1 MENEQMDII
10 AMARKL
16 GAMLQQD
23 DRYTAYHLAKQA
35 NDQDEDLQKLIGE
48 FNLKRMEL
56 NAEMSKPDKDRDKLT
71 ALDGKIKELY
81 GQIMANKNM
90 AVFNNVKNA
99 MDELLSQIN
108 MIITMSANG
117 EDPATCSVEHS
128 CGGNCSS
135 CGGCH

>member
-1 MENEQMDII
+1 MDILQLTRALGHAI
-10 AMARKL
+10 QEDERYLAFMA
-16 GAMLQQD
+16 
-23 DRYTAYHLAKQA
+23 AKEA

-56 NAEMSKPDKDRDKLT
+56 NSEMSKPDKDRDKLT

>member
-10 AMARKL
+10 AMTRKL

-48 FNLKRMEL
+48 FNL
-56 NAEMSKPDKDRDKLT
+56 KPDKDRDKLT

>member
-56 NAEMSKPDKDRDKLT
+56 NAEMSKPDKDREKLT

-90 AVFNNVKNA
+90 VVFNNVKNA

-128 CGGNCSS
+128 
-135 CGGCH
+135 GGCH

>member
-10 AMARKL
+10 EMTRKL

-56 NAEMSKPDKDRDKLT
+56 NSEMSKPDKDRDKLT

-81 GQIMANKNM
+81 GQIMANKNSHRGRPWRRRT
-90 AVFNNVKNA
+90 NQLLKRLIINA
-99 MDELLSQIN
+99 M
-108 MIITMSANG
+108 
-117 EDPATCSVEHS
+117 PAP
-128 CGGNCSS
+128 G
-135 CGGCH
+135 

>member
-56 NAEMSKPDKDRDKLT
+56 NAEMSKPDKDREKLT

-90 AVFNNVKNA
+90 VVFNNVKNA

-128 CGGNCSS
+128 CGG
-135 CGGCH
+135 CH

>member
-56 NAEMSKPDKDRDKLT
+56 NAEMSKPDKDREKLT

-90 AVFNNVKNA
+90 VVFNNVKNA

-128 CGGNCSS
+128 CGGNCRS

>member
-1 MENEQMDII
+1 MEKILE
-10 AMARKL
+10 MAKDL
-16 GAMLQQD
+16 GYTLQEDARFLKTKAAQEAADADEALQQM
-23 DRYTAYHLAKQA
+23 
-35 NDQDEDLQKLIGE
+35 IGE

-56 NAEMSKPDKDRDKLT
+56 NSEMSKPDKDRDKLT